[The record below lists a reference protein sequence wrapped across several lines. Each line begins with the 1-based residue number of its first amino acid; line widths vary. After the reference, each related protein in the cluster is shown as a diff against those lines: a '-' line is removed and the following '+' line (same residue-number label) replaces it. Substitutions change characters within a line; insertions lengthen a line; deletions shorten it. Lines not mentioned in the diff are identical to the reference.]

1 MPVLGNAY
9 EAARRE
15 HQARREPTQINMGGE
30 LFTLL
35 PTIPIAS
42 GFDLMDAPDAVDGDT
57 FESQAIKALATFIR
71 FALVDEDQP
80 RWDALLARRVD
91 AVDPLDIVAWG
102 AMIAEVY
109 SPVPTVP
116 SAGSSG
122 GRRQS
127 GKRSKPNGPNRGTSP
142 T

>member
-30 LFTLL
+30 LYTLL

-42 GFDLMDAPDAVDGDT
+42 GFDLLDAPDAIEGDT
-57 FESQAIKALATFIR
+57 FESAAIKALATFIR
-71 FALVDEDQP
+71 FALVDDDQP
-80 RWDALLARRVD
+80 RWDALLARRED
-91 AVDPLDIVAWG
+91 AIDPLDIVAWG
-102 AMIAEVY
+102 SMIAEVY

-116 SAGSSG
+116 PAESSG
-122 GRRQS
+122 GRQQTGRS
-127 GKRSKPNGPNRGTSP
+127 SKPRGRSRGTSQ